1 MKRHQRLVLDW
12 PPLTPPSLN
21 GKGAWQWPIQWHCPL
36 ASVAHRVSIPASI
49 SARRP
54 PPKSSELSERR
65 FLNEIELASR
75 WGMSPKTLTR
85 WRGMGR
91 GPVFNKFSKKV
102 AYPLDGENGVLDFE
116 KRHVYASTSERVPV

>member
-1 MKRHQRLVLDW
+1 MVYSMALSPGFGGAPSRISGVSFTS
-12 PPLTPPSLN
+12 TPTP
-21 GKGAWQWPIQWHCPL
+21 Q
-36 ASVAHRVSIPASI
+36 PAD
-49 SARRP
+49 
-54 PPKSSELSERR
+54 LSERR
-65 FLNEIELASR
+65 FLSEVELAQR

>member
-1 MKRHQRLVLDW
+1 MAYSMALS
-12 PPLTPPSLN
+12 PGFGGTPSRIS
-21 GKGAWQWPIQWHCPL
+21 G
-36 ASVAHRVSIPASI
+36 VSFTSTPTPQSTD
-49 SARRP
+49 
-54 PPKSSELSERR
+54 LSERR
-65 FLNEIELASR
+65 FLSEVELAQR

-116 KRHVYASTSERVPV
+116 RRHVYASTSERVSV

>member
-1 MKRHQRLVLDW
+1 MAYSMALS
-12 PPLTPPSLN
+12 PGFGGSPSQHS
-21 GKGAWQWPIQWHCPL
+21 GVDF
-36 ASVAHRVSIPASI
+36 SST
-49 SARRP
+49 SA
-54 PPKSSELSERR
+54 PKSSELSERR

-116 KRHVYASTSERVPV
+116 KRHVYASTSERGPV

>member
-1 MKRHQRLVLDW
+1 MAYSMALSHGFGGS
-12 PPLTPPSLN
+12 PSQHSGVDL
-21 GKGAWQWPIQWHCPL
+21 
-36 ASVAHRVSIPASI
+36 SSTSAH
-49 SARRP
+49 
-54 PPKSSELSERR
+54 KSSELSERR

>member
-1 MKRHQRLVLDW
+1 MAYSMALSGGFGG
-12 PPLTPPSLN
+12 TPGLN
-21 GKGAWQWPIQWHCPL
+21 SGVGFSSTPTHE
-36 ASVAHRVSIPASI
+36 
-49 SARRP
+49 SAA
-54 PPKSSELSERR
+54 LSQRR
-65 FLNEIELASR
+65 FLSEVELANR

-102 AYPLDGENGVLDFE
+102 AYPLDGENGVLDYE

>member
-1 MKRHQRLVLDW
+1 MAYSMAMSGGFGG
-12 PPLTPPSLN
+12 TPGLN
-21 GKGAWQWPIQWHCPL
+21 SGVGF
-36 ASVAHRVSIPASI
+36 
-49 SARRP
+49 
-54 PPKSSELSERR
+54 SSTSNSEIVTLSQRR
-65 FLNEIELASR
+65 FLSEIELANR

-102 AYPLDGENGVLDFE
+102 AYPLDGENGVLDYE

>member
-1 MKRHQRLVLDW
+1 MAYSTALSPGFGGTPGQHSGVGFSS
-12 PPLTPPSLN
+12 TPPHH
-21 GKGAWQWPIQWHCPL
+21 P
-36 ASVAHRVSIPASI
+36 
-49 SARRP
+49 
-54 PPKSSELSERR
+54 SELSERR
-65 FLNEIELASR
+65 FLSEVELANR

-102 AYPLDGENGVLDFE
+102 AYPLDGENGVLDYE

>member
-1 MKRHQRLVLDW
+1 MAYSMAMSGGFGG
-12 PPLTPPSLN
+12 TPGLN
-21 GKGAWQWPIQWHCPL
+21 SGVGFSSTPTPE
-36 ASVAHRVSIPASI
+36 
-49 SARRP
+49 SAT
-54 PPKSSELSERR
+54 LSQRR
-65 FLNEIELASR
+65 FLSEIELANR

-102 AYPLDGENGVLDFE
+102 AYPLDGETGVLDYE

>member
-1 MKRHQRLVLDW
+1 MAYSMALS
-12 PPLTPPSLN
+12 PGFGGAPSLTS
-21 GKGAWQWPIQWHCPL
+21 G
-36 ASVAHRVSIPASI
+36 VSF
-49 SARRP
+49 
-54 PPKSSELSERR
+54 SSTPTPQSTDLSERR
-65 FLNEIELASR
+65 FLSEVELAKR

>member
-1 MKRHQRLVLDW
+1 MAYSMALS
-12 PPLTPPSLN
+12 PGFGGTPSQHSGVN
-21 GKGAWQWPIQWHCPL
+21 F
-36 ASVAHRVSIPASI
+36 SST
-49 SARRP
+49 SAP
-54 PPKSSELSERR
+54 HASELSERR

-91 GPVFNKFSKKV
+91 GPVFNKFAKKV

>member
-1 MKRHQRLVLDW
+1 MAYSMALS
-12 PPLTPPSLN
+12 PGFGGAPSQHSGVN
-21 GKGAWQWPIQWHCPL
+21 FSSTSAPH
-36 ASVAHRVSIPASI
+36 AS
-49 SARRP
+49 
-54 PPKSSELSERR
+54 KLSERR